1 MRGLRP
7 HIALARFPANMQL
20 RRNIMKIK
28 PLHDRIV
35 VERVAEEAKSA
46 GGILIPDAAQ
56 EKSTQ
61 GDVVAVGPGAP
72 LDNGEVRALTVKKG
86 DRILF
91 GKYAGTEVKL
101 EGSDYVILKEEDVLA
116 VLK

>member
-1 MRGLRP
+1 
-7 HIALARFPANMQL
+7 
-20 RRNIMKIK
+20 MKIK

-46 GGILIPDAAQ
+46 GGILIPDNAQ

-61 GDVVAVGPGAP
+61 GTVMAVGPGAL
-72 LDNGEVRALTVKKG
+72 LDNGDVRALTVKKG

-101 EGSDYVILKEEDVLA
+101 EGSEYVILKEEDVLA

>member
-1 MRGLRP
+1 
-7 HIALARFPANMQL
+7 
-20 RRNIMKIK
+20 MKIK

-46 GGILIPDAAQ
+46 GGILIPDNAQ

-61 GDVVAVGPGAP
+61 GTVMAVGPGAP
-72 LDNGEVRALTVKKG
+72 LDNGDVRALTVKKG

-101 EGSDYVILKEEDVLA
+101 EGSEYVILKEEDVLA